1 MFSQIIIIFL
11 SQVQVGMCVL
21 TVSGEEV
28 VRAVSEVEGRG
39 VHTIVTNEVR
49 YCTVNTVKI

>member
-11 SQVQVGMCVL
+11 SQVKVGMCVL
-21 TVSGEEV
+21 TVSGEEI

-39 VHTIVTNEVR
+39 LHTIVTNEVR
-49 YCTVNTVKI
+49 YCTVNIIKI